1 MTLYSD
7 NAKKAYRDI
16 IGYLIGD
23 GSKDGICG
31 INVFEQFQLEDNS
44 QLSVPRNINA
54 AFLIILSGNDHS
66 KYHEAVGYLEE
77 TGNDPLW
84 TPLVEFYKE
93 GFELLL
99 REFEDFCSDNGNGA
113 ERVKKFL
120 ERMIQHEKLSS
131 TSHEIQEDVWALLH
145 PSASGI
151 LNNKE
156 ARLQNL
162 REDRKINITR
172 LNSKPIKN
180 VPEEVIFTA
189 NALLTIPSAGKRF
202 EDLDIGFSLWSAIKE
217 VVKED
222 QVFWYDHPVQI
233 GVEPDKNEI
242 LYGLH
247 HLSEALL
254 YEKKLKNAAEDE
266 ELTCVLSASVTH
278 EGLQG
283 IVKEYIEY
291 ELEKAHDLPGLKVY
305 LFTEV
310 ETSKL
315 IHEILVPAAR
325 KYLNNIDNPSALL
338 REVVG
343 VNGKYGRHYS
353 FLKAISAF
361 WQVFTDP
368 CKKATFKIDLDQV
381 FPQEKLFDETGKTA
395 FQHLMSP
402 LWGAEGTD
410 SNGNPVYLGMIAGA
424 LVNENDVGA
433 SLFTPDVIFPS
444 PPFKGEDSVFCS
456 KIPQALSTVS
466 EMMTRYNKH
475 GIDGS
480 SSCISRIH
488 VTGGT
493 NGILIEALRKY
504 RPFTPVFIGRA
515 EDQAYIFSTLFPTDK
530 EPALRYLHKDGFF
543 MRHDKQAFAGEAI
556 KAAAMGKAVGDYE
569 RILFFSYYAGI
580 LPWEIEEI
588 KNIINP
594 FTGSFVSPIPLN
606 LAYLRLAL
614 KAADLFATKEEG
626 DEHKGFKLIETG
638 SRRLRAGIQE
648 VSMGDG
654 EGLKERYEREK
665 TAWNLYYD
673 ILEQVENAIR
683 EGDQF
688 AIELQERAEKLIN
701 NTKVIVGESQ

>member
-1 MTLYSD
+1 M
-7 NAKKAYRDI
+7 
-16 IGYLIGD
+16 
-23 GSKDGICG
+23 
-31 INVFEQFQLEDNS
+31 
-44 QLSVPRNINA
+44 
-54 AFLIILSGNDHS
+54 
-66 KYHEAVGYLEE
+66 
-77 TGNDPLW
+77 
-84 TPLVEFYKE
+84 
-93 GFELLL
+93 
-99 REFEDFCSDNGNGA
+99 
-113 ERVKKFL
+113 
-120 ERMIQHEKLSS
+120 
-131 TSHEIQEDVWALLH
+131 
-145 PSASGI
+145 
-151 LNNKE
+151 NNKE
-156 ARLQNL
+156 TRSQNL
-162 REDRKINITR
+162 REKKKVNITC
-172 LNSKPIKN
+172 LNSKPVKN

-189 NALLTIPSAGKRF
+189 NALLTIPPEGKRF
-202 EDLDIGFSLWSAIKE
+202 EDLDIGYSLWDALKE
-217 VVKED
+217 VVNED
-222 QVFWYDHPVQI
+222 QVFWYDHPIQI
-233 GVEPDKNEI
+233 GVEPGKNEI

-254 YEKKLKNAAEDE
+254 YEKKLKNAAEDD

-305 LFTEV
+305 LFTEA
-310 ETSKL
+310 ETGKL
-315 IHEILVPAAR
+315 IHDILVPAAR

-424 LVNENDVGA
+424 LVNENDIGA
-433 SLFTPDVIFPS
+433 SLFIPDVIFPS

-580 LPWEIEEI
+580 LPWEVEEI

-701 NTKVIVGESQ
+701 NTRVIVGESQ

>member
-1 MTLYSD
+1 MRLYSD

-16 IGYLIGD
+16 IGCLIGD

-31 INVFEQFQLEDNS
+31 INIIEQFQPEDNS
-44 QLSVPRNINA
+44 RLSVPRNINA

-77 TGNDPLW
+77 IGNDPLW
-84 TPLVEFYKE
+84 TPLVEFYKD
-93 GFELLL
+93 GFDLLL
-99 REFEDFCSDNGNGA
+99 REFEGFCSDNGNGA

-145 PSASGI
+145 PAASGI
-151 LNNKE
+151 LNNKD
-156 ARLQNL
+156 AQLQDL
-162 REDRKINITR
+162 REKRKINITR
-172 LNSKPIKN
+172 PNSKPIKN
-180 VPEEVIFTA
+180 VSKEVIFTA
-189 NALLTIPSAGKRF
+189 NALLTIPPAGKRF
-202 EDLDIGFSLWSAIKE
+202 EDLDIGSSLWSALKE
-217 VVKED
+217 VVNED
-222 QVFWYDHPVQI
+222 QVFWYDHPIQI

-247 HLSEALL
+247 YLSEALL

-305 LFTEV
+305 LFTEA
-310 ETSKL
+310 ETGKL

-325 KYLNNIDNPSALL
+325 KYLNDIDNPSVLL

-353 FLKAISAF
+353 FLKAITAF
-361 WQVFTDP
+361 WQVFIDP

-381 FPQEKLFDETGKTA
+381 FPQEELLDETGKTA

-402 LWGAEGTD
+402 LWGAEGID
-410 SNGNPVYLGMIAGA
+410 SKGNPVYLGMIAGA
-424 LVNENDVGA
+424 LVNENDIGT
-433 SLFTPDVIFPS
+433 SLFTPDVTFPS
-444 PPFKGEDSVFCS
+444 PPIKGEDSVFCS

-466 EMMTRYNKH
+466 EMMTRYNKND
-475 GIDGS
+475 IDGN

-515 EDQAYIFSTLFPTDK
+515 EDQAYILSTLFPTDR
-530 EPALRYLHKDGFF
+530 EPALRYLHEDGFF

-569 RILFFSYYAGI
+569 RILFFSYYARI

-588 KNIINP
+588 KSIINP
-594 FTGSFVSPIPLN
+594 FTGSFVSQIPLN

-614 KAADLFATKEEG
+614 KAADLFSTKEEE
-626 DEHKGFKLIETG
+626 DEYKGFELIETG
-638 SRRLRAGIQE
+638 SRRLHAGIQE
-648 VSMGDG
+648 VSMGNG

-665 TAWNLYYD
+665 TVWNLYYD

-688 AIELQERAEKLIN
+688 AIELQERAKKLIN
-701 NTKVIVGESQ
+701 NTRVIVGESQ

>member
-7 NAKKAYRDI
+7 NIKKAYRDI
-16 IGYLIGD
+16 IGCFIGD

-31 INVFEQFQLEDNS
+31 INIIEQFQPEDDS
-44 QLSVPRNINA
+44 RLSVPRNINA

-77 TGNDPLW
+77 TGNDPFW

-93 GFELLL
+93 GLDLLL
-99 REFEDFCSDNGNGA
+99 KEFEGFCSDNGNGA

-120 ERMIQHEKLSS
+120 ERMIKHEKLSS
-131 TSHEIQEDVWALLH
+131 TSHEIQEDVWALFH
-145 PSASGI
+145 PAASGI

-156 ARLQNL
+156 TRLQNL
-162 REDRKINITR
+162 REKKKVNITC
-172 LNSKPIKN
+172 LNSKPVKN

-189 NALLTIPSAGKRF
+189 NALLTIPPEGKRF
-202 EDLDIGFSLWSAIKE
+202 EDLDIGYSLWDALKE
-217 VVKED
+217 VVNED
-222 QVFWYDHPVQI
+222 QVFWYDHPIQI
-233 GVEPDKNEI
+233 GVEPGKNEI

-254 YEKKLKNAAEDE
+254 YEKKLKNAAEDD

-305 LFTEV
+305 LFTEA
-310 ETSKL
+310 ETGKL
-315 IHEILVPAAR
+315 IHDILVPAAR

-410 SNGNPVYLGMIAGA
+410 SSGNPVYLGMIAGA